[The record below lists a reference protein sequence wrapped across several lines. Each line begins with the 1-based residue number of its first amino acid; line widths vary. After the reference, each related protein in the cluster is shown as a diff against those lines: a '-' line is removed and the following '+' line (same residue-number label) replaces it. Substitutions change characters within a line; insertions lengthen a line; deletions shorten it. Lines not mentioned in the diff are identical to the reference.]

1 MGVPSKLK
9 NMNLFLNGESFIGV
23 AGEVTLPKLS
33 LKTEEWRGGGMLG
46 PVMID
51 QGLDKLEMEYTL
63 GGLAASA
70 IRDFGATSHDAV
82 MLRFAGA
89 YQEDGTGSVKALEA
103 VARGRYAEIDMGNAK
118 PGGDTEHKHK
128 LACSYYKLSVDG
140 QDWIE
145 IDLLAGTFIVFGVD
159 RQAEIQAAL
168 GA

>member
-9 NMNLFLNGESFIGV
+9 NMHAYVNGVSHAGIV
-23 AGEVTLPKLS
+23 AEVTLPKLS

-46 PVMID
+46 PIMID
-51 QGLDKLEMEYTL
+51 QGLDKLELEHTD
-63 GGLAASA
+63 GGLIESA
-70 IRDFGATSHDAV
+70 FRDFGATSHDAV
-82 MLRFAGA
+82 MVRFAGA
-89 YQEDGTGSVKALEA
+89 YQEDGTGSVKAVEA
-103 VARGRYAEIDMGNAK
+103 IVRGRYTEIDMGNAK
-118 PGGDTEHKHK
+118 PGGDTEHKK
-128 LACSYYKLSVDG
+128 KMACSYYKLSVDG